1 MSDKD
6 PTVGAL
12 IGLVFGV
19 GLFFSGF
26 KKWGKRRAVA
36 RTPTSK
42 VRSAALGLCEF
53 FGRAK
58 PASGT
63 LLSPISET
71 ACLYYYYEIE
81 EYRKSGKSSKWV
93 RIQSGKS
100 AEPFFVEDMTG
111 RIMVLPSGATLV
123 AHEDQQFKLHT
134 FMSGDEAFR
143 AALYRLGV
151 PVLENNLRAHEIY
164 ILEDDPIYV
173 LGDVKRNG
181 IGSEVNQENL
191 VVTYSKDSFFIIS
204 DRSEKE
210 LLSHLGW
217 RTLFKIVGG
226 PIIAIIC
233 LLILLTRFN
242 VINI

>member
-6 PTVGAL
+6 PTIGAL
-12 IGLVFGV
+12 IGLGIGV

-26 KKWGKRRAVA
+26 KKWEKRRAVS

-42 VRSAALGLCEF
+42 IRSAAVGLCEF

-58 PASGT
+58 PNHGT
-63 LLSPISET
+63 ILSPISET
-71 ACLYYYYEIE
+71 PCLYYYYEIE
-81 EYRKSGKSSKWV
+81 EYRKSGKSSRWV
-93 RIQSGKS
+93 RIQTGKS
-100 AEPFFVEDMTG
+100 AEPFFVEDQTG
-111 RIMVLPSGATLV
+111 RILVLPSGATLV
-123 AHEDQQFKLHT
+123 AHEDEQFKLHT

-151 PVLENNLRAHEIY
+151 PVLGNNLRAHEIY
-164 ILEDDPIYV
+164 ILEDDPVYV

-181 IGSEVNQENL
+181 TGSEVNQENL

-217 RTLFKIVGG
+217 WSFLKIVGG
-226 PIIAIIC
+226 PILAIIC

-242 VINI
+242 LVDI